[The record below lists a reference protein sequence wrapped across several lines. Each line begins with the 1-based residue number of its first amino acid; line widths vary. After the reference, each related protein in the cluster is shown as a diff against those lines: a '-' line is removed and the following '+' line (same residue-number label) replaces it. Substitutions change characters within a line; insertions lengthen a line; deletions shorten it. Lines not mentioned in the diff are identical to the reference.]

1 MTQIILTIVPLMI
14 LILGLSYLLQP
25 GMWTRLVGDMIASP
39 HQYAVWWLFMFLL
52 GVAIIASHNV
62 WVLDWPV
69 AITLMGWIM
78 AIKGAVYLLFPQL
91 LGKFAIWSDAMMR
104 TYLRVAG
111 VFLTV
116 LGALLVWRLVI
127 V

>member
-1 MTQIILTIVPLMI
+1 
-14 LILGLSYLLQP
+14 
-25 GMWTRLVGDMIASP
+25 MIASP

-62 WVLDWPV
+62 WVLDWPIAV
-69 AITLMGWIM
+69 TLMGWIM
-78 AIKGAVYLLFPQL
+78 ATKGAVYLLFPQL
-91 LGKFAIWSDAMMR
+91 LGKVAVLWSDAIMR